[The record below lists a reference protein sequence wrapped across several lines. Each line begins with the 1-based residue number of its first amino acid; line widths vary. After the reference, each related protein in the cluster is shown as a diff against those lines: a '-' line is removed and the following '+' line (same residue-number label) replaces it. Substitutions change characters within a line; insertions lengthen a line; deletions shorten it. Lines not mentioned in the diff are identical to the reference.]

1 LARMGER
8 IDLIYRLTRLLSR
21 SSLGLLFA
29 VRREGAHHLPETG
42 GFVLL
47 PKHQR
52 WEDIPLLALAC
63 PRLLYYVAK
72 TELFAS
78 ALKRCIV
85 TAMGGI
91 PLDRQRPM
99 ASRDH
104 LRAMKEALSSGEG
117 IVVFPEGTYY
127 PDRMGCG
134 RIGVVRV
141 LLSRIKGPFIPVGIR
156 YVRGSW
162 RTRVHIRFGEG
173 LYGPPKSCSNDF
185 ADRMMRE
192 IAKLSGFDP
201 P

>member
-1 LARMGER
+1 MGDR
-8 IDLIYRLTRLLSR
+8 IDLVYRLTRLLSR
-21 SSLGLLFA
+21 SSLCLLFA
-29 VRREGAHHLPETG
+29 VRREGVHHLPEAG

-63 PRLLYYVAK
+63 PRPLYYVAK
-72 TELFAS
+72 TELFAT
-78 ALKRCIV
+78 ALKRRII
-85 TAMGGI
+85 TALGGI

-104 LRAMKEALSSGEG
+104 LRAMTRILSSGEG

-127 PDRMGCG
+127 PDRMGSG
-134 RIGVVRV
+134 RIGVVRM

-156 YVRGSW
+156 YVRGPW

-173 LYGPPKSCSNDF
+173 LYGPSKSGSVHF
-185 ADRMMRE
+185 AGRMMRE
-192 IAKLSGFDP
+192 IAKLSGFGP

>member
-1 LARMGER
+1 MGER
-8 IDLIYRLTRLLSR
+8 IDLIYRLTRLLAR
-21 SSLGLLFA
+21 FILWTLFA
-29 VRREGAHHLPETG
+29 VRRDGVHHLPETG

-63 PRLLYYVAK
+63 PRPLYYVAK
-72 TELFAS
+72 AELFAS
-78 ALKRCIV
+78 NFKRRIFTAL
-85 TAMGGI
+85 GGI

-104 LRAMKEALSSGEG
+104 LRIMMAFLSSGEG

-127 PDRMGCG
+127 PDRMGSG
-134 RIGVVRV
+134 RIGVVRM

-156 YVRGSW
+156 YVRGPW
-162 RTRVHIRFGEG
+162 RTRVCIRFGEAV
-173 LYGPPKSCSNDF
+173 YGPSRSGPADF
-185 ADRMMRE
+185 ANRMMRE
-192 IAKLSGFDP
+192 IANLSGLAP

>member
-1 LARMGER
+1 MGDR
-8 IDLIYRLTRLLSR
+8 IDLLYRLTRLLSR
-21 SSLGLLFA
+21 SSLWLFFA
-29 VRREGAHHLPETG
+29 VRKEGLHHLPEAG

-63 PRLLYYVAK
+63 PRPLYYVAK
-72 TELFAS
+72 TELFATAIKGRIIS
-78 ALKRCIV
+78 AL
-85 TAMGGI
+85 GGI

-127 PDRMGCG
+127 PDRMGSG
-134 RIGVVRV
+134 HIGVVRM

-156 YVRGSW
+156 YVRGPW

-173 LYGPPKSCSNDF
+173 LYGPSKSGSADF
-185 ADRMMRE
+185 AGRMMRE
-192 IAKLSGFDP
+192 IAKLSGLGP